1 MIALRNIARRKTR
14 SLLTALGAAV
24 GIMILC
30 SLTSVSEGL
39 KGQIQSTIRSYAIDL
54 TVQSE
59 GASTPF
65 GSRIPS
71 ADYQTLST
79 IEGVDSVSSMVIGS
93 IKTPWS
99 SYFLIMGIAPAEGFA
114 DRLSILDG
122 TMLEAGKHDIL
133 LGQIAA
139 GAVDSR
145 VGDPLALSEQEDY
158 VVTGVYTTGSKMLDN
173 AAVVDIGDAQRIL
186 KRDGF
191 INLAFIRLKDGVSLD
206 DATERIEAR
215 LPGLSVM
222 RGADFVGQI
231 PSIQTVDTAAWAISI
246 IALISSC
253 IVVMN
258 TLLMAVS
265 ERTKEIGILMAIG
278 WSRSRI
284 MRTIIWE
291 SLIICFIGGLVGNLM
306 SLALLWGM
314 QFVHPAGVWVWASVS
329 GVPRIILISMGVS
342 LLLGLL
348 SSLYPAFLSTR
359 LLPAEALR
367 HER

>member
-1 MIALRNIARRKTR
+1 M
-14 SLLTALGAAV
+14 SD
-24 GIMILC
+24 
-30 SLTSVSEGL
+30 GL
-39 KGQIQSTIRSYAIDL
+39 KGQIQSTIRSYEIDL
-54 TVQSE
+54 TVQSK
-59 GASTPF
+59 GASSPF
-65 GSRIPS
+65 GSKIS
-71 ADYQTLST
+71 YADYEALST
-79 IEGVDSVSSMVIGS
+79 IEGVDSVSSMVIGA

-99 SYFLIMGIAPAEGFA
+99 SYFLIMGIAPVEGFA
-114 DRLSILDG
+114 ERLSILDG
-122 TMLEAGKHDIL
+122 SMLEAGKHDIL

-139 GAVDSR
+139 EAVDQR
-145 VGDPLALSEQEDY
+145 CGRPLPLSEQEDY
-158 VVTGVYTTGSKMLDN
+158 VVTGVYTSGSKMLDN
-173 AAVVDIGDAQRIL
+173 AAVLDIGDAQRIL

-191 INLAFIRLKDGVSLD
+191 VNLAFIRLKHGVSVE
-206 DATERIEAR
+206 DAADRIEAR

-222 RGADFVGQI
+222 RSGDFVGQI
-231 PSIQTVDTAAWAISI
+231 SFVQTVDTSAWAISL

-258 TLLMAVS
+258 TLVMAVS

-306 SLALLWGM
+306 GLALLWGL
-314 QFVHPAGVWVWASVS
+314 QFVHPAGLWLWASVS
-329 GVPRIILISMGVS
+329 GIPRIILISMGIS

-367 HER
+367 HE